1 MVAKIVTGKKL
12 RGALHYNESK
22 VMEGT
27 AELILASGFAGDI
40 EQMNFNQKLQRFEN
54 LLMLNPK
61 VKTNTLHI
69 SLNFDAAEELG
80 DQTLQRIA
88 LAYMDKIGFG
98 DQPFIAYRHHDAAH
112 DHIHLVTTNIQR
124 DGKPIDLH
132 NIGCIRSENARKEI
146 ETEFKLIRAQSKRYK
161 PEPAI
166 KPIDVSKALYGR
178 LPTKRAI
185 SNTVNAVINSY
196 QFSSLPELNAVL
208 KQFNVVADRGG
219 ADTEMFRRGGLVY
232 CLLDEQGNKV
242 GVPIKSSSLYTKPTL
257 QWLKAQFPKHH
268 ANKLVHKSA
277 LKATIDKV
285 ITVSPRDRADFV
297 NALKEQGVAV
307 VFRNNE
313 QGQAYGIT
321 FVDHIH
327 KMVLNGSSL
336 GKAYTAKAIL
346 SQLGRQ
352 ESLHKT
358 LNPLQMSI
366 QNRSAIAQTKDE
378 AVLLQPDNLF
388 PELHP
393 KLLEALFSGA
403 KEDSGGMPKRKRK
416 KKKALKI

>member
-12 RGALHYNESK
+12 RGALHYNENK
-22 VMEGT
+22 VQEGT

-69 SLNFDAAEELG
+69 SLNFDAAEKLS

-112 DHIHLVTTNIQR
+112 DHIHLVTTNVQM

-132 NIGCIRSENARKEI
+132 NIGCIRSESARKEI
-146 ETEFKLIRAQSKRYK
+146 ETEFKLVKAQSKQYK

-166 KPIDVSKALYGR
+166 KPIDLAKALYGH

-208 KQFNVVADRGG
+208 KQFNVVADRGSE
-219 ADTEMFRRGGLVY
+219 DTEMFRKGGLVY
-232 CLLDEQGNKV
+232 CLLDEKGNKI

-257 QWLKAQFPKHH
+257 QWLEAQFSKHH
-268 ANKLVHKSA
+268 VNKMMHKSA
-277 LKATIDKV
+277 LKVTIDKV
-285 ITVSPRDRADFV
+285 IIASPRDKPDFV
-297 NALKEQGVAV
+297 NGLKKQGVAV

-321 FVDHIH
+321 FIDHIH
-327 KMVLNGSSL
+327 KTVFNGSSL
-336 GKAYTAKAIL
+336 GKAYTAKPIL

-366 QNRSAIAQTKDE
+366 QNRSAIDQTKDE

-403 KEDSGGMPKRKRK
+403 KEDSGWMPKRKRK
-416 KKKALKI
+416 KKRALKI

>member
-1 MVAKIVTGKKL
+1 MVAKIVIGKKL
-12 RGALHYNESK
+12 RGALHYNEHK
-22 VMEGT
+22 VIEGT

-69 SLNFDAAEELG
+69 SLNFDAAEKLS

-88 LAYMDKIGFG
+88 IAYMDKIGFA

-112 DHIHLVTTNIQR
+112 DHIHLVTTNVQM

-146 ETEFKLIRAQSKRYK
+146 ESEFNLVKAQSKQYK
-161 PEPAI
+161 PEPAL
-166 KPIDVSKALYGR
+166 KPVDLSKALYGH

-208 KQFNVVADRGG
+208 KQFNVIADRGSE
-219 ADTEMFRRGGLVY
+219 DTEMFRMGGLVY
-232 CLLDEQGNKV
+232 CLLDDQGNKV

-257 QWLKAQFPKHH
+257 QWLEAQFAKHH
-268 ANKLVHKSA
+268 ANKMVHKSA

-285 ITVSPRDRADFV
+285 ITASPRDRVDFV
-297 NALKEQGVAV
+297 NALKKQGVAV

-321 FVDHIH
+321 FIDHVH
-327 KMVLNGSSL
+327 KTVFNGSSL
-336 GKAYTAKAIL
+336 GKAYTAKAVL
-346 SQLGRQ
+346 SQFGRQ
-352 ESLHKT
+352 ESLQKT
-358 LNPLQMSI
+358 LCPLSISI
-366 QNRSAIAQTKDE
+366 QNRSAIAKTKDE

-393 KLLEALFSGA
+393 KLLETLLKG
-403 KEDSGGMPKRKRK
+403 EQEYSGGMPKKKRK
-416 KKKALKI
+416 KKRTLKI